1 MRRGGDKP
9 PAAKKPKAAKDT
21 DTLALESDINAIV
34 EKSGKIPAS
43 DADVQR
49 TYTASQA
56 AVKSEGSLDALA
68 KQSAAAKDGRTAQQT
83 ADAFLASGNYA
94 RALELYDLSLQ
105 KGSVDADEVNLNRG
119 VALRALGRKDEARTA
134 FQAVKGAYANTALL
148 WQTSVDF
155 PPLA

>member
-1 MRRGGDKP
+1 MIDEGR
-9 PAAKKPKAAKDT
+9 
-21 DTLALESDINAIV
+21 
-34 EKSGKIPAS
+34 KSGKIPAA

-49 TYTASQA
+49 TYTASQT
-56 AVKSEGSLDALA
+56 AVKSEGSLEGLA
-68 KQSAAAKDGRTAQQT
+68 KQAAAGKDGKTAQQT

-134 FQAVKGAYANTALL
+134 FQAIKGAHANLALL
-148 WQTSVDF
+148 WQASIDF